1 MLHSPFQEGRATG
14 STPVTMAQV
23 ADVSPEVLE
32 AALLWMYTD
41 NIPAAVEE
49 SGDLLLQV
57 GGCDTTGSLLTVV
70 LLHLLTPWQHLF

>member
-1 MLHSPFQEGRATG
+1 MLHSPFQEGRETA
-14 STPVTMAQV
+14 SSPVTTAPV

-57 GGCDTTGSLLTVV
+57 GVISLAARN
-70 LLHLLTPWQHLF
+70 